1 VNLYFRLLAL
11 LFRLPWLPRKAL
23 LDESRL
29 ALRVWP
35 TDCDLNLHLN
45 DGRYVT
51 LMGLGRLHLVT
62 QIGLAGRILRER
74 WRPITAA
81 VDIVFIRS
89 VLPFRGFDLVSRVL
103 SWDDKYT
110 YMEHRFES
118 NGVLHA
124 KAMVKVLFLGR
135 GGHVSSAAIA
145 ASLGHAGAPPA
156 FSRELALWVE
166 KLEAGKGLDQ
176 ARRSS

>member
-1 VNLYFRLLAL
+1 MNLYFRLLAL

-74 WRPITAA
+74 WRPITAGT
-81 VDIVFIRS
+81 V
-89 VLPFRGFDLVSRVL
+89 
-103 SWDDKYT
+103 
-110 YMEHRFES
+110 RFS
-118 NGVLHA
+118 MPA
-124 KAMVKVLFLGR
+124 F
-135 GGHVSSAAIA
+135 SAAI
-145 ASLGHAGAPPA
+145 
-156 FSRELALWVE
+156 FSSVSPR
-166 KLEAGKGLDQ
+166 KLVW
-176 ARRSS
+176 S